1 MSKLVNPNLKNFGL
15 LPISFAAAAC
25 ADADARF
32 PLPVDDDQ
40 ARLYRAIFDELGAS
54 GTVAL
59 RLKSGFIDIESG
71 KAPSYNKLKDQKQ
84 FIGMTPT
91 AGGETEWDYQAKHE
105 KVYAV
110 CERMSCQPV
119 QRSGDNKYSDN
130 F

>member
-1 MSKLVNPNLKNFGL
+1 M
-15 LPISFAAAAC
+15 
-25 ADADARF
+25 DARL

-40 ARLYRAIFDELGAS
+40 TRLYRAIFDELGAN

-59 RLKSGFIDIESG
+59 RLQSGFIDIESG